1 MLMIHFDNIKEYNR
15 FIGYNDP
22 KKDLIDVVKYN
33 DCKSIRLLCDGLTSD
48 FYMMAFKRNMT
59 DLNWFGNTEYDT
71 TSAFLYFIKPK
82 QIHTWNVDKRWEGY
96 QILICPYFSKSTILT
111 LAFFSIT
118 LKKPCS

>member
-59 DLNWFGNTEYDT
+59 DLSWFGNTEYDT

-82 QIHTWNVDKRWEGY
+82 QIHNWNVDKRWEGY
-96 QILICPYFSKSTILT
+96 QILISPILLQEYNIDFS
-111 LAFFSIT
+111 FF
-118 LKKPCS
+118 